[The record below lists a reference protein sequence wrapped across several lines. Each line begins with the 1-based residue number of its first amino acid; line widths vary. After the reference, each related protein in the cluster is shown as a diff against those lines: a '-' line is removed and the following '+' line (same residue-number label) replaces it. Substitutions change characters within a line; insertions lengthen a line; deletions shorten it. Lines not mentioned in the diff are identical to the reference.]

1 MQAVNSWIAKLE
13 VAELRPMLGTL
24 FDRYVETTIE
34 HCRRNFKTV
43 VPLPAISQA
52 LTVCRLLEAV
62 LPTVRL
68 IDKTWCHMRSAL
80 AAWTLL
86 VRMQGAHHVSRGH
99 QDVCRAMV
107 LCLVS
112 GQPLTSG
119 RMWAAP

>member
-1 MQAVNSWIAKLE
+1 MNSWIAKLE

-62 LPTVRL
+62 LPTVS
-68 IDKTWCHMRSAL
+68 WFHMNDMRQRNPA
-80 AAWTLL
+80 
-86 VRMQGAHHVSRGH
+86 
-99 QDVCRAMV
+99 CRAH
-107 LCLVS
+107 
-112 GQPLTSG
+112 T
-119 RMWAAP
+119 